1 MKKMYQ
7 ILLTL
12 FIVYGAT
19 SFVYA
24 DAFSNATR
32 FVSDVQ
38 GNLLGMT
45 TALAGVG
52 VITGAGMKKL
62 SMGDEHKIRT
72 GNKVMSTSIVGWA
85 VANGVPLIL
94 TTIQPYLS

>member
-1 MKKMYQ
+1 MKRIYQ
-7 ILLTL
+7 LLITL
-12 FIVYGAT
+12 FVVLGTT

-24 DAFSNATR
+24 DVFTNATR

-62 SMGDEHKIRT
+62 SLGDEHKIRS
-72 GNKVMSTSIVGWA
+72 GNKVMATSIVGWA